1 MAYKQ
6 ISNAYKLMGTEINI
20 GRQIS
25 LKKATLEPSHIP
37 LVQIPLSLG
46 QPTAKKT
53 TSGVQVSVLL
63 SRLPVP

>member
-1 MAYKQ
+1 
-6 ISNAYKLMGTEINI
+6 MGTEINI